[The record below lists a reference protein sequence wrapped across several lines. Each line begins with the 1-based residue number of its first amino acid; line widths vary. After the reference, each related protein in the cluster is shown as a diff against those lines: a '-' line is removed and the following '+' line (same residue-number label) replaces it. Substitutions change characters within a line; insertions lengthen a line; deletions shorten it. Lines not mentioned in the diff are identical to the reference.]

1 MANGDRARR
10 PIGAAETAALHMSV
24 EVISVKGDEAEIAV
38 DGKRHFVPF
47 VILGTKVQF
56 AYDGEIY
63 TVDVPERGGRARTKH
78 HDHSLEAPMP
88 GLVLKV
94 LAEAGQEVA
103 KGQQLVILEAMKME
117 HAIVAPR
124 DGVIATVNCREGEM
138 VQPGVDLVTMR

>member
-1 MANGDRARR
+1 MKVKSINGN
-10 PIGAAETAALHMSV
+10 
-24 EVISVKGDEAEIAV
+24 EAEIEI
-38 DGKRHFVPF
+38 DGRTHYIPF
-47 VILGTKVQF
+47 VLIGTKVQF

-63 TVDVPERGGRARTKH
+63 TVDVPERGGRTRTKH

-94 LAEAGQEVA
+94 LVEPGSEVE
-103 KGQQLVILEAMKME
+103 KGAQLVILEAMKME

-138 VQPGVDLVTMR
+138 VQAGVDLVTMR

>member
-1 MANGDRARR
+1 MK
-10 PIGAAETAALHMSV
+10 
-24 EVISVKGDEAEIAV
+24 VIKIEDNEAEIEI
-38 DGKRHFVPF
+38 DGRRHFIPF

-63 TVDVPERGGRARTKH
+63 TVDAPERGGRARAKH

-94 LAEAGQEVA
+94 LVAPEAKVE

-124 DGVIATVNCREGEM
+124 EGVIAAVNCREGEM

>member
-1 MANGDRARR
+1 RGARRARE
-10 PIGAAETAALHMSV
+10 PLFLTV
-24 EVISVKGDEAEIAV
+24 EVKSIQGNEAEIEIN
-38 DGKRHFVPF
+38 GRTHFVPF

-63 TVDVPERGGRARTKH
+63 TIDVPERGGRTRTKH

-94 LAEAGQEVA
+94 LVQPGSEVE
-103 KGQQLVILEAMKME
+103 KGAQLVILEAMKME

-124 DGVIATVNCREGEM
+124 DGVIGSVNCREGEM
-138 VQPGVDLVTMR
+138 VQPGVDLVTMQ

>member
-1 MANGDRARR
+1 MNITILRIDG
-10 PIGAAETAALHMSV
+10 S
-24 EVISVKGDEAEIAV
+24 EAEIEI
-38 DGKRHFVPF
+38 DGRVHYIPF
-47 VILGTKVQF
+47 VQLGTKVQF

-63 TVDVPERGGRARTKH
+63 TIDIPERGGRARAKH

-94 LAEAGQEVA
+94 LVQPESAVT

-124 DGVIATVNCREGEM
+124 DGVIAAVNCREGEM